1 LSWLT
6 YELTGSGL
14 LLGAV
19 NGARSVP
26 LLLFAPFGGVAA
38 DRFDRKRLLLAT
50 QLCLF
55 VTTLLFALLIVSGQ
69 LQIWHIF
76 AFTMLTGVAWS
87 FNMPIR
93 QSLVPNIVPR
103 EDVLNAVALGSAAFS
118 SSRIVGPALAGV
130 MIASVGVAEN
140 FFVQA
145 VAYLGVTLMVLQL
158 RLPPTTRA
166 RQVSVLA
173 NLREGV
179 AFIWRNPA
187 LRLQMALALAPVVIA
202 LPYNALVPIFAS
214 DVLGVGPEGFG
225 LLMAAPGLGAVVGTL
240 TLASFGNI
248 RRKGLLM
255 LGSVFLLGLSLIG
268 FSFSRSFPL
277 SLLLLFAIGA
287 IQMIYFTTN
296 QSMLQLS
303 TPDELRG
310 RVMGVYV
317 LNQGLLPLG
326 ALFAGALAD
335 LLGAPTA
342 VAIMGSLVSLL
353 AVAFAA
359 RSSTLRGV

>member
-1 LSWLT
+1 
-6 YELTGSGL
+6 
-14 LLGAV
+14 
-19 NGARSVP
+19 
-26 LLLFAPFGGVAA
+26 
-38 DRFDRKRLLLAT
+38 
-50 QLCLF
+50 
-55 VTTLLFALLIVSGQ
+55 
-69 LQIWHIF
+69 
-76 AFTMLTGVAWS
+76 MLTGVAWS

-103 EDVLNAVALGSAAFS
+103 QDVLNAVALGSAAFS

-145 VAYLGVTLMVLQL
+145 AAYLCVTMMVLQL
-158 RLPPTTRA
+158 RIPPTTRA
-166 RQVSVLA
+166 QPVSVLT
-173 NLREGV
+173 NLKEGV
-179 AFIWRNPA
+179 GFIWRNPT
-187 LRLQMALALAPVVIA
+187 LRIQMALALAPVVIA

-225 LLMAAPGLGAVVGTL
+225 LMMAAPGLGAVVGTL
-240 TLASFGNI
+240 TLASFGTV
-248 RRKGLLM
+248 RRKGLLL
-255 LGSVFLLGLSLIG
+255 LGTVFLLGLSLIG

-287 IQMIYFTTN
+287 IQMVYFTTN

-317 LNQGLLPLG
+317 LNQGLLPFG

-335 LLGAPTA
+335 LLGAPTT

-353 AVAFAA
+353 AAAFAL
-359 RSSTLRGV
+359 RSSTLRAV